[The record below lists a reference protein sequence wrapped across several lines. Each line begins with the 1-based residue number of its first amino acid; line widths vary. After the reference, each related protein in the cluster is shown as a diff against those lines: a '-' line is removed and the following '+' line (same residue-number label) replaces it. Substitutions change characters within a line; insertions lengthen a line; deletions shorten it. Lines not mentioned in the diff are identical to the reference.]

1 MSERGFVHLHVHTQY
16 SLLDGAIRVEPLMAQ
31 CAEMGMPAVAMT
43 DHGAMYGAVHF
54 QKAAKKAG
62 VKSIIGVDL
71 YMADGDRR
79 DTESRKANHLTL
91 LARNLEGYRNLSTIV
106 SMAWLEGKH
115 PQTGLPRA
123 DMELL
128 RENSAGIICLTGD
141 LGGVVN
147 QHLLRGKMDKAERAL
162 AELREI
168 FGKEHTFLE
177 IMDAPLPEFKKSR
190 EGLIALAQRTG
201 TPLVATNDCHYL
213 TQEDAL
219 AHAILM
225 CIQLGKSVDPEQ
237 VMVHGLNSL
246 YLRSP
251 QEMWTLFEDV
261 PEACENTLRIADMI
275 DLKIPLGDVFLPT
288 YDVPEVFL
296 KEHGFS
302 EAKEGIDDYFAKVA
316 WDGLEMR
323 FAEMRE
329 NGLSYD
335 EEEYKERLKFEI
347 GIIQH
352 MKFPGYFL
360 IVWDFINYAKQ
371 IGVPVGPGRGS
382 GAGSLVAYSM
392 EITDI
397 DPMPY
402 GLLFERFLNPE
413 RVSMP
418 DFDIDFC
425 MNRRGEVIDY
435 VTQKYGAM
443 NVGQIITYGQLKARA
458 CIKDVGRA
466 LGMNYGET
474 DRIAKL
480 VPDELKITLQ
490 SALDREPRLK
500 EAYDEEPQVKTL
512 FDIALRLENLNRQAG
527 MHAAGIVI
535 SEDPLWHTVPVCRGA
550 NDELVTQF
558 AKDEVEE
565 AGLVKFDFLGLKT
578 LTVIDT
584 AVKLINE
591 QRKKGA
597 EEDFNIRSIPMD
609 DRGVFDTISRGNTTG
624 IFQLES
630 SGFQSLLQKLKP
642 DVFEDIVAAVALYR
656 PGPLGTGMVDDFIDR
671 KHGRQAIQ
679 YPHPWLQ
686 EVLAETYGTIV
697 YQEQVMKIA
706 QIMADYTLGGA
717 DKLRRAMGKKKAK
730 VMDEQRVIFVNGATN
745 KEVPSEKANEIFD
758 LMAYFAGYGF
768 NKCVVGSTRI
778 THALTGERTTVRELF
793 EERRDFTVHA
803 KGDDGKMRPQP
814 VTDVVWNG
822 RKPVFE
828 LRTAQGRTL
837 TATGNHPFWTL
848 QGWTNLEDLQ
858 VGDRIASPRHMTV
871 PSKKRWPRHELIT
884 LGWLLSE
891 GNTCHPTCLY
901 FYNNRQDAIDDFS
914 EAASHFPQTVARID
928 KRADG
933 RRMEV
938 CLSTGRDTRF
948 RPGQTPWN
956 ASTARDTPAQVA
968 APTRSGAWRW
978 AEGLGLL
985 NRKAH
990 EKAVPEAIFQLCDE
1004 DVACFLGRLWAGDGF
1019 FANKTQ
1025 AVPYYATSS
1034 RRLAEDVQ
1042 DLLLRFGILSGL
1054 HKKTFK
1060 YRGKERT
1067 GYTVHLFGE
1076 GSREAFLEHIAPHAV
1091 SREADVAL
1099 LEQYLSKSEGGTSK
1113 DTLPKEIRHQVDA
1126 ARRRAGLNWREVQAR
1141 AGVSNRSFQ
1150 GDTWRHKKGFRRG
1163 TIAKLGEA
1171 LKDPALVQEATSEL
1185 FWDRIVSI
1193 APKGVEDTFDL
1204 TVDEDHNFVAN
1215 GLIVHNSHSAA
1226 YALITYQTA
1235 YLKVHN
1241 KVEFMAALMTCDRE
1255 NTDKVVRFIN
1265 EAQGMGIEVMPPDV
1279 NESDLDFSVVEG
1291 KIRFGL
1297 GAIKGVG
1304 EGAIESV
1311 LEARQ
1316 KKGAF
1321 KSLYDFC
1328 ERVDLKRVNRRVL
1341 EAMIKAG
1348 AFDSVGLAKGSKD
1361 ILALGSSRAR
1371 MMGATS
1377 TAIDRG
1383 QKAQQDLNSGQSS
1396 LFGMFAAASSKPT
1409 EDYYPDCDPWTD
1421 KELLAEEKSSIG
1433 FYITGHPLDRYE
1445 QEVKLYAKN
1454 TTLTM
1459 RQLRHREEIAIA
1471 GVISTLR
1478 EKSLKSGKGRMAFID
1493 FEDRE
1498 GSVEVLCFSS
1508 AFAEYEE
1515 VLKSDEPLLLKGT
1528 VSVEGDGDNV
1538 SFKIRMTEAVRLV
1551 DARMAKVRRVRI
1563 ALDAGEVQDTHIRRL
1578 AEVLQKHPGTCT
1590 TELRLQIRTQDASGT
1605 SVMVLGED
1613 FKVEPSDDLMIA
1625 VERLFGRR
1633 VVSLR

>member
-31 CAEMGMPAVAMT
+31 CAEMGMSAVAMT

-71 YMADGDRR
+71 YMADGERTN
-79 DTESRKANHLTL
+79 TESRKANHLTL

-123 DMELL
+123 DMDLL

-168 FGKEHTFLE
+168 FGEEHTFLE

-190 EGLIALAQRTG
+190 EGLIALARRTG
-201 TPLVATNDCHYL
+201 APLVATNDCHYL

-275 DLKIPLGDVFLPT
+275 DLKIPLGDIFLPT

-296 KEHGFS
+296 KEHGFD
-302 EAKEGIDDYFAKVA
+302 EAKEGIDDYFSKVA

-323 FAEMRE
+323 LAEMRE

-500 EAYDEEPQVKTL
+500 EAYNDEPQVKTL

-591 QRKKGA
+591 QRKKGT

-730 VMDEQRVIFVNGATN
+730 VMDEQRVIFVDGATN

-768 NKCVVGSTRI
+768 NK
-778 THALTGERTTVRELF
+778 
-793 EERRDFTVHA
+793 
-803 KGDDGKMRPQP
+803 
-814 VTDVVWNG
+814 
-822 RKPVFE
+822 
-828 LRTAQGRTL
+828 
-837 TATGNHPFWTL
+837 
-848 QGWTNLEDLQ
+848 
-858 VGDRIASPRHMTV
+858 
-871 PSKKRWPRHELIT
+871 
-884 LGWLLSE
+884 
-891 GNTCHPTCLY
+891 
-901 FYNNRQDAIDDFS
+901 
-914 EAASHFPQTVARID
+914 
-928 KRADG
+928 
-933 RRMEV
+933 
-938 CLSTGRDTRF
+938 
-948 RPGQTPWN
+948 
-956 ASTARDTPAQVA
+956 
-968 APTRSGAWRW
+968 
-978 AEGLGLL
+978 
-985 NRKAH
+985 
-990 EKAVPEAIFQLCDE
+990 
-1004 DVACFLGRLWAGDGF
+1004 
-1019 FANKTQ
+1019 
-1025 AVPYYATSS
+1025 
-1034 RRLAEDVQ
+1034 
-1042 DLLLRFGILSGL
+1042 
-1054 HKKTFK
+1054 
-1060 YRGKERT
+1060 
-1067 GYTVHLFGE
+1067 
-1076 GSREAFLEHIAPHAV
+1076 
-1091 SREADVAL
+1091 
-1099 LEQYLSKSEGGTSK
+1099 
-1113 DTLPKEIRHQVDA
+1113 
-1126 ARRRAGLNWREVQAR
+1126 
-1141 AGVSNRSFQ
+1141 
-1150 GDTWRHKKGFRRG
+1150 
-1163 TIAKLGEA
+1163 
-1171 LKDPALVQEATSEL
+1171 
-1185 FWDRIVSI
+1185 
-1193 APKGVEDTFDL
+1193 
-1204 TVDEDHNFVAN
+1204 
-1215 GLIVHNSHSAA
+1215 SHSAA

-1235 YLKVHN
+1235 YLKVHY

-1371 MMGATS
+1371 MIGATS
-1377 TAIDRG
+1377 TAVDRG
-1383 QKAQQDLNSGQSS
+1383 QKAQQDINSGQSS
-1396 LFGMFAAASSKPT
+1396 LFGMFAAASNKPT

-1421 KELLAEEKSSIG
+1421 KELLAEEKGSIG

-1528 VSVEGDGDNV
+1528 VSVEGDGGNV
-1538 SFKIRMTEAVRLV
+1538 SFKIRMTEAMRLV

-1563 ALDAGEVQDTHIRRL
+1563 ALDAGEVQDTHIQRL
-1578 AEVLQKHPGTCT
+1578 AEVLLKYPGTCT